1 MGFEMAKEKY
11 TGSIKEISLGQGDKA
26 VKVGGNTCLPFHT
39 FEGDMPTKPKIAMEI
54 WDMEPPEWPEAAKAP
69 YKDVIGDPA
78 AWAKK
83 CVEEFGAD
91 MVVLQLK
98 STDPNDTNA
107 SADDALATVKKV
119 LEAISVP
126 LVIWGTANVEKDAE
140 VLKKVAEGCQNENLL
155 VGPVEDANHKAIGAA
170 IMGYGHTAISSSPID
185 INLAKQINILLENI
199 GLPLDRMVIDPTTG
213 GLGYGLEYTYSIM
226 ERINLA
232 ALTFG
237 DDKLQLP
244 MINNLANEVWR
255 CKEAKEG
262 VDEAPQLGDP
272 ERRDILME
280 ACGAVTY
287 LMAGSNIMI
296 MRHPEAVRM
305 VRSFIDLM
313 TDGGSAEKVEGI
325 SKLLSDVEVDFAA
338 MSPEMDL
345 TIAEEEKKPAKKA
358 APKEEKAAPKE
369 EKAAPKEEAKE
380 AKPEPAA
387 AKEEPKEAKP
397 APAEAPKEEAKPA
410 APAAGGEKL
419 IDADEVKK
427 LIQDTVKEVV
437 GSLKSELASS
447 EQAEEKPAK
456 KAEAEAAKAK
466 EAEKKAA
473 TDVEAQFK
481 KMDEEARAVLE
492 KVQKAQKKQESEAPK
507 SPSKLP
513 ESVTERITEVLDHI
527 HKHG

>member
-11 TGSIKEISLGQGDKA
+11 TGSIKEIVLGKGDKA
-26 VKVGGNTCLPFHT
+26 VTVGGYSCLPFHQ
-39 FEGDMPTKPKIAMEI
+39 FEGEMPTKPKIAMEI
-54 WDMEPPEWPEAAKAP
+54 WDMEPPEWPEAARAP
-69 YKDVIGDPA
+69 FKDVIGDAP

-98 STDPNDTNA
+98 STDPNDQDA

-119 LEAISVP
+119 LEAINVP
-126 LVIWGTANVEKDAE
+126 LIIWGTANVDKDAE
-140 VLKKVAEGCQNENLL
+140 VLKKVAEGCEKENLL
-155 VGPVEDANHKAIGAA
+155 IGPVEDANHKAVGAA
-170 IMGYGHTAISSSPID
+170 VMGYGHTAIASSPID

-213 GLGYGLEYTYSIM
+213 GLGYGLEYSYSIM

-272 ERRDILME
+272 ERRGILME
-280 ACGAVTY
+280 AVGAVTY
-287 LMAGSNIMI
+287 LIGGSSILI
-296 MRHPEAVRM
+296 MRHPEAVRL
-305 VRSFIDLM
+305 VRSYIDLL
-313 TDGGSAEKVEGI
+313 TDGGSADTVAGI
-325 SKLLSDVEVDFAA
+325 SKYLSDVEVDYAS

-345 TIAEEEKKPAKKA
+345 TIKEEEKKPAKKKAPPKEEA

-369 EKAAPKEEAKE
+369 EKKEV
-380 AKPEPAA
+380 KPEPAA
-387 AKEEPKEAKP
+387 AKAPEKEAKP
-397 APAEAPKEEAKPA
+397 EPEPAPAKEEAKPA
-410 APAAGGEKL
+410 AAAGGEQL
-419 IDADEVKK
+419 INADEVKK

-437 GSLKSELASS
+437 GSLK
-447 EQAEEKPAK
+447 EEMAAPEKEKDKPAK
-456 KAEAEAAKAK
+456 KAEKEAK
-466 EAEKKAA
+466 EEP
-473 TDVEAQFK
+473 EAQAQAVSEEQFK
-481 KMDEEARAVLE
+481 KMDEEAAAVLE
-492 KVQKAQKKQESEAPK
+492 KARKAQAKQKAEEPESPK
-507 SPSKLP
+507 SIP
-513 ESVTERITEVLDHI
+513 ESVTDRITVALDLI